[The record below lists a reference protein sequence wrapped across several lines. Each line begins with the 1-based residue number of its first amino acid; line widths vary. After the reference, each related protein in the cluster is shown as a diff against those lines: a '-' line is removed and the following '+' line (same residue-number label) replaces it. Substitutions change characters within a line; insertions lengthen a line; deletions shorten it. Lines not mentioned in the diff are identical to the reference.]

1 MANDELGL
9 FRWLSNVDKFG
20 FSFVLDVPQT
30 TEATEKLSERIGFIR
45 KTQCRLLFGALSHL
59 RLTTRRWKILGLY
72 FRPCKRRHS
81 IHDIG
86 TRCPHR

>member
-20 FSFVLDVPQT
+20 FSFVSDVPQT

-45 KTQCRLLFGALSHL
+45 ETQCRLLFGALS
-59 RLTTRRWKILGLY
+59 
-72 FRPCKRRHS
+72 
-81 IHDIG
+81 
-86 TRCPHR
+86 